1 MKYFFYFFLYF
12 LNFSFIKSIL
22 FKNLDY
28 RLNERTNLKSI
39 FTIYGIFEDQSYRI
53 LFNNISEQF
62 RQNYKF
68 NFCKFLNFSEKQVF
82 TKIQFERTTNTEK
95 TVQLIQPKPCCSL

>member
-1 MKYFFYFFLYF
+1 MKYFFYFFLYYF
-12 LNFSFIKSIL
+12 NFSFIKTNL

-28 RLNERTNLKSI
+28 RLNERTKLKSI

-68 NFCKFLNFSEKQVF
+68 NFCKFLNFSEK
-82 TKIQFERTTNTEK
+82 KR
-95 TVQLIQPKPCCSL
+95 